1 MKSIITKVGESKE
14 GLEYKEETDEMANTK
29 SSLTTVNKIG
39 SVRKPTIWETLSN
52 EKYFKWML
60 ALPLIIV
67 LLVFMVYPL
76 IFCLYKSFFQ
86 SGLSGAAT
94 FIGLENYRTMLR
106 DTNFWIPLG
115 RTFQVTVICII
126 AELLIGLGLGT
137 LWNRDFKGQNVVRG
151 LILLP
156 LLVAPLILSIVWNFL
171 LEYNIGF
178 VNQILYAVGI
188 GRVNWWAPSGALY
201 TICAITIWQWFPFS
215 ASVLLAGLKSLPKD
229 VFEAA
234 KVDGAK
240 GWYTFRRLT
249 LPMLSPLIVI
259 ITLLRTMWLI
269 RLFDPLYGTT
279 RGAVNTELL
288 DWMVYRTSFVYF
300 DVSYGSTLAIM
311 SLFLTMIIGAIMFR
325 QLIRAL
331 NATKSQ

>member
-1 MKSIITKVGESKE
+1 MS
-14 GLEYKEETDEMANTK
+14 NQK
-29 SSLTTVNKIG
+29 SSVTTVNDVTLG
-39 SVRKPTIWETLSN
+39 RKPTALEILSN
-52 EKYFKWML
+52 EKFFKWML
-60 ALPLIIV
+60 VLPLIIV
-67 LLVFMVYPL
+67 LLIFMIYPL
-76 IFCLYKSFFQ
+76 IFCIYKSFFN
-86 SGLSGAAT
+86 STLGAAKDI
-94 FIGLENYRTMLR
+94 FIGLENYRTMLH
-106 DTNFWIPLG
+106 DKNFWIPLG
-115 RTFQVTVICII
+115 RTFQVTVICIV
-126 AELLIGLGLGT
+126 AELLVGLGLGS
-137 LWNRDFKGQNVVRG
+137 LWNRDFRGQNIIRG

-156 LLVAPLILSIVWNFL
+156 LLIAPLILSIVWNFL

-178 VNQILYAVGI
+178 INQIFSAIGI
-188 GRVNWWAPSGALY
+188 GRVKWWDPSNALY
-201 TICAITIWQWFPFS
+201 TICLITIWQWFPFS

-240 GWYTFRRLT
+240 GWYTFRRIT

-300 DVSYGSTLAIM
+300 DIGYGSTIAIM
-311 SLFLTMIIGAIMFR
+311 SLLLTMVIGAIMFR

-331 NATKSQ
+331 NASN

>member
-1 MKSIITKVGESKE
+1 
-14 GLEYKEETDEMANTK
+14 MANAK
-29 SSLTTVNKIG
+29 SSVTTVNELSLG
-39 SVRKPTIWETLSN
+39 RKPTIWETLSN

-67 LLVFMVYPL
+67 LLVFMIYPL
-76 IFCLYKSFFQ
+76 IFCLYNSFFQ
-86 SGLSGAAT
+86 SGLAGTTA
-94 FIGLENYRTMLR
+94 FIGLENYRTMLH
-106 DTNFWIPLG
+106 DINFWIPLG
-115 RTFQVTVICII
+115 RTFQVTVICIV
-126 AELLIGLGLGT
+126 AELLIGLGLGM
-137 LWNRDFKGQNVVRG
+137 LWNRDFKGQNIVRG

-156 LLVAPLILSIVWNFL
+156 LLIAPLILSIVWNFL

-178 VNQILYAVGI
+178 VNQIFSVIGI
-188 GRVNWWAPSGALY
+188 GRVKWWAPSGALY
-201 TICAITIWQWFPFS
+201 TICAITVWQWFPFS

-240 GWYTFRRLT
+240 GWFTFRKIT

-288 DWMVYRTSFVYF
+288 DWMVYRTSFIYF

-311 SLFLTMIIGAIMFR
+311 SLFLTIIIGAIMFR
-325 QLIRAL
+325 QLIKAL
-331 NATKSQ
+331 NATN

>member
-1 MKSIITKVGESKE
+1 
-14 GLEYKEETDEMANTK
+14 MANEK
-29 SSLTTVNKIG
+29 SSGITLNDSHLI
-39 SVRKPTIWETLSN
+39 RKPTLWETLSS

-67 LLVFMVYPL
+67 LLVFMIYPL

-86 SGLSGAAT
+86 SSLSNSI

-106 DTNFWIPLG
+106 DVNFWIPLG
-115 RTFQVTVICII
+115 RTFQVTVICIV
-126 AELLIGLGLGT
+126 AELLIGLGLGM
-137 LWNRDFKGQNVVRG
+137 LWNRDFKGQNIVRG

-178 VNQILYAVGI
+178 VNQLLSAI
-188 GRVNWWAPSGALY
+188 GLARVKWWAPSGALY

-240 GWYTFRRLT
+240 GWFTFRKIT

-300 DVSYGSTLAIM
+300 DIGYGSTLAIM
-311 SLFLTMIIGAIMFR
+311 SLFLTIIIGAIMFK
-325 QLIRAL
+325 QLIKTL
-331 NATKSQ
+331 NASN

>member
-1 MKSIITKVGESKE
+1 MS
-14 GLEYKEETDEMANTK
+14 NQK
-29 SSLTTVNKIG
+29 SSVTTVNDVTLG
-39 SVRKPTIWETLSN
+39 RKPTALEILSN
-52 EKYFKWML
+52 EKFFKWML
-60 ALPLIIV
+60 LLPLIIV
-67 LLVFMVYPL
+67 LLVFMIYPL
-76 IFCLYKSFFQ
+76 IFCIYKSFFN
-86 SGLSGAAT
+86 STLGAAKDI
-94 FIGLENYRTMLR
+94 FIGLENYRTMLH
-106 DTNFWIPLG
+106 DKNFWIPLG
-115 RTFQVTVICII
+115 RTFQVTVICIV
-126 AELLIGLGLGT
+126 AELLVGLGLGT
-137 LWNRDFKGQNVVRG
+137 LWNRDFRGQNIIRG

-156 LLVAPLILSIVWNFL
+156 LLIAPLILSIVWNFL

-178 VNQILYAVGI
+178 INQVFEVIGI
-188 GRVNWWAPSGALY
+188 GRVKWWDPSNALY
-201 TICAITIWQWFPFS
+201 TICLITIWQWFPFS

-240 GWYTFRRLT
+240 GWYTFRRIT

-300 DVSYGSTLAIM
+300 DIGYGSTIAIM
-311 SLFLTMIIGAIMFR
+311 SLLITMVIGAIMFR

-331 NATKSQ
+331 NATS

>member
-1 MKSIITKVGESKE
+1 MS
-14 GLEYKEETDEMANTK
+14 NQK
-29 SSLTTVNKIG
+29 SSVTTVNDITLG
-39 SVRKPTIWETLSN
+39 RKPTALEILSN
-52 EKYFKWML
+52 EKFFKWML
-60 ALPLIIV
+60 LLPLIIV
-67 LLVFMVYPL
+67 LLVFMIYPL
-76 IFCLYKSFFQ
+76 IFCIYKSFFN
-86 SGLSGAAT
+86 STLGAAKDI
-94 FIGLENYRTMLR
+94 FIGLENYRTMLH
-106 DTNFWIPLG
+106 DKNFWIPLG
-115 RTFQVTVICII
+115 RTFQVTVICIV
-126 AELLIGLGLGT
+126 AELLVGLGLGT
-137 LWNRDFKGQNVVRG
+137 LWNRDFRGQNIIRG

-156 LLVAPLILSIVWNFL
+156 LLIAPLILSIVWNFL

-178 VNQILYAVGI
+178 INQVFEVIGI
-188 GRVNWWAPSGALY
+188 GRVKWWDPSNALY
-201 TICAITIWQWFPFS
+201 TICLITIWQWFPFS

-240 GWYTFRRLT
+240 GWYTFRRIT

-300 DVSYGSTLAIM
+300 DIGYGSTIAIM
-311 SLFLTMIIGAIMFR
+311 SLLITMVIGAIMFR

-331 NATKSQ
+331 NATS

>member
-1 MKSIITKVGESKE
+1 MS
-14 GLEYKEETDEMANTK
+14 NQK
-29 SSLTTVNKIG
+29 SSVTAVNDVTLG
-39 SVRKPTIWETLSN
+39 RKPTALEILSN
-52 EKYFKWML
+52 EKFFKWML
-60 ALPLIIV
+60 VLPLIIV
-67 LLVFMVYPL
+67 LLVFMIYPL
-76 IFCLYKSFFQ
+76 IFCIYKSFFN
-86 SGLSGAAT
+86 STLGAAKDI
-94 FIGLENYRTMLR
+94 FIGLENYRTMLH
-106 DTNFWIPLG
+106 DKNFWIPLG
-115 RTFQVTVICII
+115 RTFQVTVICIV
-126 AELLIGLGLGT
+126 AELLIGLGLGS
-137 LWNRDFKGQNVVRG
+137 LWNRDFKGQNIVRG

-156 LLVAPLILSIVWNFL
+156 LLIAPLILSIVWNFL

-178 VNQILYAVGI
+178 INQIFSAIGI
-188 GRVNWWAPSGALY
+188 GRVKWWDPSNALY
-201 TICAITIWQWFPFS
+201 TICLITIWQWFPFS

-240 GWYTFRRLT
+240 GWYTFRRIT

-300 DVSYGSTLAIM
+300 DIGYGSTIAIM
-311 SLFLTMIIGAIMFR
+311 SLLLTMVIGAIMFR

-331 NATKSQ
+331 NASN

>member
-1 MKSIITKVGESKE
+1 MS
-14 GLEYKEETDEMANTK
+14 NQK
-29 SSLTTVNKIG
+29 SSLTTVNDVTLG
-39 SVRKPTIWETLSN
+39 RKPTILEILSN
-52 EKYFKWML
+52 EKFFKWML
-60 ALPLIIV
+60 VLPLIIV
-67 LLVFMVYPL
+67 LLVFMIYPL
-76 IFCLYKSFFQ
+76 IFCIYKSFFN
-86 SGLSGAAT
+86 STLGAAKDI
-94 FIGLENYRTMLR
+94 FIGLENYRTMLH
-106 DTNFWIPLG
+106 DKNFWIPLG
-115 RTFQVTVICII
+115 RTFQVTVICIV
-126 AELLIGLGLGT
+126 AELLIGLGLGS
-137 LWNRDFKGQNVVRG
+137 LWNRDFRGQNIIRG

-156 LLVAPLILSIVWNFL
+156 LLIAPLILSIVWNFL

-178 VNQILYAVGI
+178 INQIFSAIGI
-188 GRVNWWAPSGALY
+188 GRVKWWDPSNALY
-201 TICAITIWQWFPFS
+201 TICLITIWQWFPFS

-240 GWYTFRRLT
+240 GWYTFRRIT

-300 DVSYGSTLAIM
+300 DIGYGSTIAIM
-311 SLFLTMIIGAIMFR
+311 SLLLTMVIGAIMFR

-331 NATKSQ
+331 NATS

>member
-1 MKSIITKVGESKE
+1 
-14 GLEYKEETDEMANTK
+14 MANAK
-29 SSLTTVNKIG
+29 NNVAIVNEISLI
-39 SVRKPTIWETLSN
+39 RKPSIWETLSN

-60 ALPLIIV
+60 VLPLIIV
-67 LLVFMVYPL
+67 LLVFMIYPL
-76 IFCLYKSFFQ
+76 VFCIYKSFFQ
-86 SGLSGAAT
+86 SGLSGNST
-94 FIGLENYRTMLR
+94 FIGLQNYRTMLR
-106 DTNFWIPLG
+106 DVNFWIPLG
-115 RTFQVTVICII
+115 RTFQVTVICIV

-137 LWNRDFKGQNVVRG
+137 LWNREFRGQNIVRG

-178 VNQILYAVGI
+178 VNQIFSAI
-188 GRVNWWAPSGALY
+188 GLDRVRWWAPGGAIY

-288 DWMVYRTSFVYF
+288 DWMVYRTSFIYF
-300 DVSYGSTLAIM
+300 DIGYGSTLAIM
-311 SLFLTMIIGAIMFR
+311 SLFLTIIIGAIMFR
-325 QLIRAL
+325 QLIKAL
-331 NATKSQ
+331 NASN

>member
-1 MKSIITKVGESKE
+1 
-14 GLEYKEETDEMANTK
+14 MANEK
-29 SSLTTVNKIG
+29 G
-39 SVRKPTIWETLSN
+39 SDITLNDNHLIRKPTIWETLSS

-60 ALPLIIV
+60 VLPLIIV
-67 LLVFMVYPL
+67 LLVFMIYPL

-86 SGLSGAAT
+86 SSLSNSI

-106 DTNFWIPLG
+106 DVNFWIPLG
-115 RTFQVTVICII
+115 RTFQVTVICIV
-126 AELLIGLGLGT
+126 AEILIGLGLGM
-137 LWNRDFKGQNVVRG
+137 LWNRDFKGQNIVRG

-178 VNQILYAVGI
+178 VNQLLAAI
-188 GRVNWWAPSGALY
+188 GLARVNWWAPSGALY

-240 GWYTFRRLT
+240 GWFTFRKIT

-288 DWMVYRTSFVYF
+288 DWMV
-300 DVSYGSTLAIM
+300 
-311 SLFLTMIIGAIMFR
+311 
-325 QLIRAL
+325 
-331 NATKSQ
+331 

>member
-1 MKSIITKVGESKE
+1 MIKKSNGAVTLNER
-14 GLEYKEETDEMANTK
+14 
-29 SSLTTVNKIG
+29 SLM
-39 SVRKPTIWETLSN
+39 RKPSIWETLSS

-60 ALPLIIV
+60 ALPLIVVLIV
-67 LLVFMVYPL
+67 FMIYPLVFC
-76 IFCLYKSFFQ
+76 IYKSFFQ
-86 SGLSGAAT
+86 SSLSASSAI

-115 RTFQVTVICII
+115 RTFEVTVICII
-126 AELLIGLGLGT
+126 SEILIGLGLGM
-137 LWNRDFKGQNVVRG
+137 LWNREFKGENIVRG

-178 VNQILYAVGI
+178 INQIFVAMGLA
-188 GRVNWWAPSGALY
+188 RVKWWAPSGALF

-300 DVSYGSTLAIM
+300 DIGYGSTLAIM
-311 SLFLTMIIGAIMFR
+311 SLFLTIIIGAIMFK
-325 QLIRAL
+325 QLIKTL
-331 NATKSQ
+331 NAAN

>member
-1 MKSIITKVGESKE
+1 MVKKNNGVITLNEKD
-14 GLEYKEETDEMANTK
+14 L
-29 SSLTTVNKIG
+29 
-39 SVRKPTIWETLSN
+39 VRKPSIWETLSS

-67 LLVFMVYPL
+67 LTVFMIYPL
-76 IFCLYKSFFQ
+76 IFCIYKSFFQ
-86 SGLSGAAT
+86 SSLSASSAI
-94 FIGLENYRTMLR
+94 FIGLENYRTMFR
-106 DTNFWIPLG
+106 DSNFWIPLG
-115 RTFQVTVICII
+115 RTFEVTAICIVS
-126 AELLIGLGLGT
+126 ELLIGLGLGM
-137 LWNRDFKGQNVVRG
+137 LWNREFKGQNIIRG

-178 VNQILYAVGI
+178 INQIFAAMGLA
-188 GRVNWWAPSGALY
+188 RVKWWAPSGALF

-240 GWYTFRRLT
+240 GWYTFRKLT

-300 DVSYGSTLAIM
+300 DIGYGSTLAIM
-311 SLFLTMIIGAIMFR
+311 SLFLTIIIGAIMFR
-325 QLIRAL
+325 QLIKTL
-331 NATKSQ
+331 NAAS

>member
-1 MKSIITKVGESKE
+1 MS
-14 GLEYKEETDEMANTK
+14 NQK
-29 SSLTTVNKIG
+29 SSITTINDVSLG
-39 SVRKPTIWETLSN
+39 RKPTVWEILSN

-60 ALPLIIV
+60 CLPLIIV
-67 LLVFMVYPL
+67 LLVFMIYPL
-76 IFCLYKSFFQ
+76 IFCIYKSFFN
-86 SGLSGAAT
+86 STLGAAKDI
-94 FIGLENYRTMLR
+94 FIGLENYRTMLH
-106 DTNFWIPLG
+106 DKNFWIPLG
-115 RTFQVTVICII
+115 RTFQVTVICIV

-137 LWNRDFKGQNVVRG
+137 LWNRDFRGQNIVRG

-156 LLVAPLILSIVWNFL
+156 LLIAPLILSIVWNFL

-178 VNQILYAVGI
+178 VNQIFSAIGL
-188 GRVNWWAPSGALY
+188 GRVKWWDPSNALY
-201 TICAITIWQWFPFS
+201 TICLITIWQWFPFS

-229 VFEAA
+229 VYEAA

-240 GWYTFRRLT
+240 GWYTFRRIT

-300 DVSYGSTLAIM
+300 DIGYGSTIAIM
-311 SLFLTMIIGAIMFR
+311 SLLLTMVIGAIMFR

-331 NATKSQ
+331 NASS

>member
-1 MKSIITKVGESKE
+1 
-14 GLEYKEETDEMANTK
+14 L
-29 SSLTTVNKIG
+29 
-39 SVRKPTIWETLSN
+39 
-52 EKYFKWML
+52 
-60 ALPLIIV
+60 
-67 LLVFMVYPL
+67 
-76 IFCLYKSFFQ
+76 
-86 SGLSGAAT
+86 GAAKDI
-94 FIGLENYRTMLR
+94 FIGLENYRTMLH
-106 DTNFWIPLG
+106 DKNFWIPLG

-137 LWNRDFKGQNVVRG
+137 LWNRDFRGQNIIRG

-156 LLVAPLILSIVWNFL
+156 LLIAPLILSIVWNFL

-178 VNQILYAVGI
+178 INQIFSAIGI
-188 GRVNWWAPSGALY
+188 GRVKWWDPSNALY
-201 TICAITIWQWFPFS
+201 TICLITIWQWFPFS

-240 GWYTFRRLT
+240 GWYTFRRIT

-300 DVSYGSTLAIM
+300 DIGYGSTIAIM
-311 SLFLTMIIGAIMFR
+311 SLLITIVIGAVMFR

-331 NATKSQ
+331 NASS